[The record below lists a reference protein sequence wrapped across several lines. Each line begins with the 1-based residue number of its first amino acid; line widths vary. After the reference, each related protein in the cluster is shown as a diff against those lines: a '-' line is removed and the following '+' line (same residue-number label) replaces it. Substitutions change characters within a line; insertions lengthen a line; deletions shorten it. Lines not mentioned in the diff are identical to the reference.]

1 MKSKFDYANEIHK
14 AAMIYEKELRGK
26 TFLYV
31 FDKQYIEVV
40 FSAENFRHLVGV
52 PSDSGYKNAN
62 SFYKLALKGKLEN
75 NKLSLDS
82 KYKQKTSRNKLKA
95 LFQIK
100 DALHESGYI
109 MFNYKTNTIMF
120 SYAHT
125 HLETFNVLC
134 FGSDITAHGN
144 KVKYFPKSIRNND
157 KTAFERSTNYSKIDF
172 IFQKNSVDPSIKYN
186 VFCQISSNSENI
198 PEDVL
203 PLLDKNLI
211 IGLGIEDEDLILE
224 NDETSYE
231 EQHLSLE
238 EKIISKTEMVKNQ
251 NTHQDDKCSDKVL

>member
-52 PSDSGYKNAN
+52 PNDSGYKSANA
-62 SFYKLALKGKLEN
+62 FYKTALNGKIEVD
-75 NKLSLDS
+75 KLRLDS
-82 KYKQKTSRNKLKA
+82 VYKKKTCRSKLDA
-95 LFQIK
+95 LSHIK
-100 DALHESGYI
+100 NALHESGYI

-134 FGSDITAHGN
+134 FEVN
-144 KVKYFPKSIRNND
+144 KANAVNRLKYFPKSIRNND
-157 KTAFERSTNYSKIDF
+157 KKAFERATKYSKIDF
-172 IFQKNSVDPSIKYN
+172 IFRKDSSGSPSGYN
-186 VFCQISSNSENI
+186 VICQMSSSADKI
-198 PEDVL
+198 PEEVIH
-203 PLLDKNLI
+203 LLDDNLI
-211 IGLGIEDEDLILE
+211 KGFGFQFEK
-224 NDETSYE
+224 ETDDNVLADQKKE
-231 EQHLSLE
+231 CSLE
-238 EKIISKTEMVKNQ
+238 EKINSKMEIIKENKKQ
-251 NTHQDDKCSDKVL
+251 IGDKSVDKEL